1 MLINYNNV
9 NIAVAGK
16 TLLSDVS
23 FRADEGEFVYVI
35 GQVGSGKSS
44 FLKTLY
50 GELPVQGSGTAQVLD
65 FDMCGLRRRHHPALR
80 KRLGIVFQDFQLLS
94 DRTVADNLD
103 FVMRATG
110 WRKKA
115 LRERR
120 LEEVLNEV
128 GLTDKANSYPHQLSG
143 GEQQR
148 ISLARALVNQPEI
161 ILADEPTGNLDREN
175 SNKIMALL
183 KGISERG
190 TAVVMVTHNL
200 DILNQYP
207 GIVYRCENGVMTEVT
222 SEFNKPI
229 DMG

>member
-1 MLINYNNV
+1 MLINYENID
-9 NIAVAGK
+9 IAVAGK
-16 TLLSDVS
+16 TLLSNVS
-23 FRADEGEFVYVI
+23 FRVEKGEFVYII

-80 KRLGIVFQDFQLLS
+80 KRMGIVFQDFQLLN
-94 DRTVADNLD
+94 DRTVADNID

-110 WRKKA
+110 WRKKS
-115 LRERR
+115 LREKR
-120 LEEVLNEV
+120 LEEVLTEV
-128 GLTDKANSYPHQLSG
+128 GLTNKAESYPHQLSG

-161 ILADEPTGNLDREN
+161 VLADEPTGNLDREN
-175 SNKIMALL
+175 SNKIMSLL
-183 KGISERG
+183 KRISERG

-207 GIVYRCENGVMTEVT
+207 GIVYRCENGGMTEVT

>member
-1 MLINYNNV
+1 MLINYENID
-9 NIAVAGK
+9 IAVAGK
-16 TLLSDVS
+16 TLLSNVS
-23 FRADEGEFVYVI
+23 FRVEKGEFVYII

-80 KRLGIVFQDFQLLS
+80 KRMGIVFQDFQLLN
-94 DRTVADNLD
+94 DRTVADNID

-110 WRKKA
+110 WRKKS
-115 LRERR
+115 LREKR
-120 LEEVLNEV
+120 LEEVLTEV
-128 GLTDKANSYPHQLSG
+128 GLTNKAESSPHTLSG

-161 ILADEPTGNLDREN
+161 VLADEPTGNLDREN
-175 SNKIMALL
+175 SNKIMSLL
-183 KGISERG
+183 KRISERG

-207 GIVYRCENGVMTEVT
+207 GIVYRCENGGMTEVT